1 MPDKIRYLVKMRGRW
16 RYRPSDDM
24 RAHGFQFITF
34 GAELSKLERDK
45 VLALNDEWDRI
56 RKGVLEEAGPSHPV
70 GSVGEA
76 YLRVLALRRK
86 EHHVEDQPALA
97 PMIESRKCNKGD
109 PDW

>member
-56 RKGVLEEAGPSHPV
+56 GRAGLEEAVPRPPF

-76 YLRVLALRRK
+76 NLRGLALRPRRT
-86 EHHVEDQPALA
+86 HVRTSPHLL
-97 PMIESRKCNKGD
+97 P
-109 PDW
+109 